1 MSSTRSVEPS
11 VARLPEGAMQGEPAH
26 PGDLKGIAVPG
37 VRWTGLAQVARL
49 SLQFLTT
56 LLFAWLLDPADF
68 GLVGMAAVVVGFV
81 ALFKDLGTGAALVQG
96 DEPDADVLSTVF
108 WANVGI
114 GLLAGGLLFAGGPWL
129 AELYREPRLTGVVR
143 VLAIALPLS
152 GPAVVPLSLLQRHLR
167 FATIAR
173 VETTAHAAGAVA
185 GVASALVGAGLWS
198 LVIHALVVAGLQSA
212 LALLA
217 CGGVPT
223 GFFRP
228 RLLRGVA
235 SYGAGLTGFQ
245 VTHWLTR
252 NVDQLLLGRVFGA
265 TALGYYVLA
274 CRLVLQPLQAA
285 TGVVARV
292 MFPLYS
298 RIQDDHARLRHA
310 YLRVAPA
317 LATVLFPALAGLAVI
332 SGPFVDSF
340 FGEKW
345 SAAAPIITLMATA
358 GFLIVIGTSVGVIY
372 QATGRTDLLLRWGLL
387 AAVVT
392 ITAYGVGLAW
402 GPLGVAAGFLVA
414 ILVLAYPG
422 LAIPLRLIGL
432 RAGSVFAVLMRPA
445 LATLVMAGA
454 TLLFGWALQGRVAPA
469 VQLAA
474 MIAFGVVVYLGTSLW
489 INGQRTRELLA
500 LVVRRSP
507 DR

>member
-1 MSSTRSVEPS
+1 MPD
-11 VARLPEGAMQGEPAH
+11 EPAH
-26 PGDLKGIAVPG
+26 HGDLKGIAVTG
-37 VRWTGLAQVARL
+37 MRWTGLAQVARL
-49 SLQFLTT
+49 LLQFLTT
-56 LLFAWLLDPADF
+56 LLFAWLLEPADF

-96 DEPDADVLSTVF
+96 DEPGAEVISTVF

-114 GLLAGGLLFAGGPWL
+114 GLLAGGLLYACGPWL

-143 VLAIALPLS
+143 TLALALPLS
-152 GPAVVPLSLLQRHLR
+152 GPAVVPLSLLQRQLR
-167 FATIAR
+167 FSTIAR
-173 VETTAHAAGAVA
+173 VETSAQVAGAVT
-185 GVASALVGAGLWS
+185 GVAAALLGAGMWS
-198 LVIHALVVAGLQSA
+198 LVIHGLVTAGVQST

-217 CGGVPT
+217 CGGVSARV
-223 GFFRP
+223 FRP
-228 RLLRGVA
+228 RLLRGIA

-252 NVDQLLLGRVFGA
+252 NVDQMLLGRVFGA

-274 CRLVLQPLQAA
+274 IRLVLQPLHAA
-285 TGVVARV
+285 TSVVARV

-298 RIQDDHARLRHA
+298 RIQNDHARLRHA
-310 YLRVAPA
+310 YLRVSPA
-317 LATVLFPALAGLAVI
+317 LATVLFPALAGLALI

-345 SAAAPIITLMATA
+345 SGAAPIIAVMATA
-358 GFLIVIGTSVGVIY
+358 GILIVVGSTVGVIY
-372 QATGRTDLLLRWGLL
+372 QATGRTDLLLRWGLF
-387 AAVVT
+387 AAVVA

-402 GPLGVAAGFLVA
+402 GPLGVASGSLAA
-414 ILVLAYPG
+414 TAVLLYPG

-432 RAGSVFAVLMRPA
+432 RPASIFAVLLRPA
-445 LATLVMAGA
+445 LAALAMAAA
-454 TLLFGWALQGRVAPA
+454 TLFLGWILKGRVAPA

-474 MIAFGVVVYLGTSLW
+474 MIAFGVIVYVVASLK
-489 INGQRTRELLA
+489 INGPRTRELLA
-500 LVVRRSP
+500 LVVRGSP